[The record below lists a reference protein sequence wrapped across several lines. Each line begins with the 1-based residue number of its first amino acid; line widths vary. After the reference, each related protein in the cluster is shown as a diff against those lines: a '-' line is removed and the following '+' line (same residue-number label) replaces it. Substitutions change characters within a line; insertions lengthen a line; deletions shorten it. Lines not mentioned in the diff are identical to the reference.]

1 MINHL
6 NIISLLPLPLEA
18 QRVIAA
24 SSDSNLRLSLVT
36 SNYVDQSFLNTMIN
50 DSNRDI
56 QHTALSKII
65 DQKFINNNYTEVANC
80 CKKAILKN
88 KNLNS
93 KILSELLEYSDT
105 EIKLLSF
112 IHVNTDIR
120 LKKKVPMDI
129 VAKLVTRSNPLG
141 ETVVRSLECIYS
153 NPWLLKKAGEF
164 SHSLKRAALSYPYL
178 TEENM
183 AKVKSRSLS
192 KYLKSHPLCR
202 VGYDITKSDDNLSYY
217 IDFLSPAF
225 DFHLVN
231 NKNLTLEMGKRM
243 LVRDNFH
250 TEPNIIARLLER
262 FGVEVIPDSRVYSLA
277 TTRTDSSMFISPLA
291 RYYNDVIIYKSEY
304 NFEDLKNVINKLG
317 TKKENW
323 TNFINLHRDWS
334 GNILDLAEVAVK
346 I

>member
-1 MINHL
+1 MINHI

-24 SSDSNLRLSLVT
+24 SSDANLRLSLVT
-36 SNYVDQSFLNTMIN
+36 SNYVDQSILNTMIN
-50 DSNRDI
+50 DLNRDI

-65 DQKFINNNYTEVANC
+65 DQTFINNNYTEVANC

-112 IHVNTDIR
+112 IHANTDIT
-120 LKKKVPMDI
+120 LKKKIPMDI

-141 ETVVRSLECIYS
+141 ETVVRSLECVYS

-202 VGYDITKSDDNLSYY
+202 VGYDIIKSDDNLSYY

-225 DFHLVN
+225 DFHLVT

-262 FGVEVIPDSRVYSLA
+262 FGVEVIPDSRVYTLA

-334 GNILDLAEVAVK
+334 GDIVDLAEVAVK

>member
-1 MINHL
+1 MINHI

-18 QRVIAA
+18 QGVIAS

-65 DQKFINNNYTEVANC
+65 DQTFINNNYTEIANC

-88 KNLNS
+88 RNLNS

-112 IHVNTDIR
+112 LHKNTDLA
-120 LKKKVPMDI
+120 LKKKIPLDV

-183 AKVKSRSLS
+183 ERVKSRSLS

-202 VGYDITKSDDNLSYY
+202 VSYDITTSDDNISYY

-225 DFHLVN
+225 DFHLVT
-231 NKNLTLEMGKRM
+231 NKNLTLEMGKKM
-243 LVRDNFH
+243 LVRQNFH
-250 TEPNIIARLLER
+250 TEPNIIARLLDR
-262 FGVEVIPDSRVYSLA
+262 FGIEVIPDSRVYTLA

-304 NFEDLKNVINKLG
+304 NFEDLKNVIKKLG

-334 GNILDLAEVAVK
+334 GEILDLADVAIK